1 MISLPKEGVW
11 QEEIPCL
18 CGRGRLT
25 IEHWR
30 AGVPS
35 CGGPVTC
42 MAHHIIPHDQ
52 QLREPLTCSDCER
65 DFAVKLWPADP
76 ECPDESYRLRHLRY
90 RRRRDIEARAAAE
103 QARHAAWLA
112 DPDVRDEIRLMR
124 DELSALPTL
133 AQRRRWLVERGL
145 WPTGTTPA
153 EFRRDWER
161 DPGSLVSEIVR
172 HASQLFGTRGA
183 EFLHLDAAWRR
194 VGAIELPK
202 VEEFW
207 QVLGDAERPTAARG

>member
-1 MISLPKEGVW
+1 MIAIPKEGVW

-35 CGGPVTC
+35 GGGPVTC

-52 QLREPLTCSDCER
+52 RLLEPLTCADCER
-65 DFAVKLWPADP
+65 DFEVRLYPAFP
-76 ECPDESYRLRHLRY
+76 ECPDPSYRPRHLRY
-90 RRRRDIEARAAAE
+90 HRRCDISARAAAE
-103 QARHAAWLA
+103 KARHESWLA
-112 DPDVRDEIRLMR
+112 DPDVVEETRLMLA
-124 DELSALPTL
+124 ELQALPSL
-133 AQRRRWLVERGL
+133 AARRRWLTERGL
-145 WPTGTTPA
+145 WPGGTTPA

-161 DPGSLVSEIVR
+161 DPGSLVSEIIGY
-172 HASQLFGTRGA
+172 ASQLFGTRGA

-194 VGAIELPK
+194 VWAIELPE
-202 VEEFW
+202 VEEFIRP
-207 QVLGDAERPTAARG
+207 LGDAERHA